1 MLVNNYN
8 TQSELK
14 QWLPLHLNEA
24 RMFVNNVDT
33 FPDADVRV
41 WFREGF
47 NKNKKKVWNFP

>member
-24 RMFVNNVDT
+24 RMFVNNFDT

-47 NKNKKKVWNFP
+47 NKNKKKK